1 MSSLLNFIHHKPVAA
16 PTYFDLLPI
25 DVLRHHLMPF
35 LGWEDRIN
43 LNQMFPS
50 ADRILPNKISKT
62 RIIEHQLAS
71 TKQAFELKLFC
82 IRLRC
87 TSASSQIRKNE
98 VFMQEMR
105 EFIKPSAM
113 LIAQYSPNVWRNLV
127 NKLNPILDPTQ
138 LAKTFRRLEQRNE
151 MKALLIQLVDNMKR
165 FPQQAPIHNA
175 RHLIQSRVTQNETDL
190 FHSGPGYQW
199 RQGDIYS
206 VME

>member
-1 MSSLLNFIHHKPVAA
+1 
-16 PTYFDLLPI
+16 
-25 DVLRHHLMPF
+25 
-35 LGWEDRIN
+35 
-43 LNQMFPS
+43 
-50 ADRILPNKISKT
+50 
-62 RIIEHQLAS
+62 
-71 TKQAFELKLFC
+71 
-82 IRLRC
+82 
-87 TSASSQIRKNE
+87 
-98 VFMQEMR
+98 MQEMR